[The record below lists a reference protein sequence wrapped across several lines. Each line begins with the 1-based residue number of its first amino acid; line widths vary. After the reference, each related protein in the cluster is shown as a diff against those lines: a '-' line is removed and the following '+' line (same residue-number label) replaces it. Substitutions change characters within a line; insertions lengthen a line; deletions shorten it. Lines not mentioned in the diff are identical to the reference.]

1 MSRRAVPA
9 LLVALLL
16 AGAGCGGALNE
27 TRRQG
32 TPDFQ
37 AAKAAYDQG
46 NYLDAIPDL
55 KAYVEQ
61 YPGTDRTDDALY
73 YLGLSYIHE
82 KDYALA
88 SAQFDR
94 LLRDFPT
101 SPLQADALLELARC
115 DDLQSHRAPL
125 DQTETERA
133 LTRYNQ
139 FVDQYPDHPRVGEAK
154 ARIQALRDRLAEKL
168 LRVGRL
174 YFKLRRYTAAEFY
187 LRRVLTLYPDSKWA
201 GEATVLLSSALER
214 QGRKPEAVE
223 MLKKVSPAPRD
234 KEWKRKA
241 DERLRGLQ
249 ASEAP
254 G

>member
-1 MSRRAVPA
+1 MKLWITRSLILFP
-9 LLVALLL
+9 LLSLM
-16 AGAGCGGALNE
+16 GCGGSFKE
-27 TRRQG
+27 SRREG

-37 AAKAAYDQG
+37 AAKAAFDRGDYI
-46 NYLDAIPDL
+46 DAIPDF

-61 YPGTDRTDDALY
+61 FPGTDRTDDALY

-101 SPLQADALLELARC
+101 STLQADALLELARC
-115 DDLQSHRAPL
+115 DDLQSHPAPL
-125 DQTETERA
+125 DQTETVRA

-139 FVDQYPDHPRVGEAK
+139 FVEQYPDHPRIGEAK
-154 ARIQALRDRLAEKL
+154 ARIRVLRDRLAEKL
-168 LRVGRL
+168 LRSGRL
-174 YFKLRRYTAAEFY
+174 YSKLRKERAAEFY
-187 LRRVLTLYPDSKWA
+187 LRKVLTQYPDSKWTS
-201 GEATVLLSSALER
+201 EATLLLASVLER
-214 QGRKPEAVE
+214 QGRRSEAAE
-223 MLKKVSPAPRD
+223 IRKNSAPALNKD
-234 KEWKRKA
+234 SKRKP
-241 DERLRGLQ
+241 DKRLRGSQ